1 MIDPGY
7 IDPSSGS
14 MILQVLLG
22 GVAGMIVAMKMFG
35 RRVLSVFTFWRR
47 DSKDTPRAGAE
58 DPAPTGA
65 EPPSS

>member
-1 MIDPGY
+1 LIDLAY

-22 GVAGMIVAMKMFG
+22 GVAGMIVALKMFG

-47 DSKDTPRAGAE
+47 DSKDTLRAGDE
-58 DPAPTGA
+58 DVAPIGA
-65 EPPSS
+65 EPPGS